1 MLSVTK
7 LPTAAKNVVRSDAS
21 TNTRSWTYV
30 TRVFKPGI
38 PPSTRDSA
46 YLGSAM
52 NTLRQYT
59 DYLMCSG
66 FGFEIPDEATITGIT
81 CHINVRS
88 SVADSVE
95 FSVVSLTTNYSSLT
109 GNNLADGSILPTS
122 YTIKDFGGD
131 SELWGVNLTPN
142 IVNNNNFGVAFSF
155 RWVAG
160 TVNVYVDHIQITV
173 HYEEKSGLGMFTK
186 VGGAIKECQ
195 DGYVKVS
202 GVWKPVE
209 KVLKKVSGAWKE

>member
-1 MLSVTK
+1 MLSATK
-7 LPTAAKNVVRSDAS
+7 SPSAAKNVVRSDVD

-30 TRVFKPGI
+30 TRVFEPVT
-38 PPSTRDSA
+38 PPETRNSA
-46 YLGSAM
+46 YLGSSM
-52 NTLRQYT
+52 NSLRQYT

-81 CHINVRS
+81 CHINVRG

-95 FSVVSLTTNYSSLT
+95 FSVVSLTTNYEDLA
-109 GNNLADGSILPTS
+109 GNNLSDGSILPTS
-122 YTIKDFGGD
+122 FTLKDFGGD
-131 SELWGVNLTPN
+131 SELWGIPLTPS

-155 RWVAG
+155 KWVAG
-160 TVNVYVDHIQITV
+160 TVNVYVEHIQITV

-186 VGGAIKECQ
+186 VSNTIKNV
-195 DGYVKVS
+195 DKGYIKVG

-209 KVLKKVSGAWKE
+209 KSLKKVSGTWKE